1 MKKSVCIVGVGP
13 HAKRIYFK
21 YFVDYKLNPAL
32 VVELV
37 SKEQETREFL
47 KSKGIENYEMMLL
60 EDGFKDDV
68 LLNEDFAK
76 KLQEKCKELKITHA
90 IISTEPKAHNAYV
103 NFFLDNKI
111 PVLSDKPITVRKD
124 MLKKSAIKSIKQDY
138 DTIVKKSV
146 ESNTMVQIMCQR
158 LYHQGYNYIK
168 DLVKKTIKQYNVPV
182 TFCEVYHC
190 DGKWMMPH
198 DLECENHPYKYGYGK
213 LYHSGYH
220 FIQLLSEIVSLN
232 KYLKDDSKKL
242 DHVELSSTFISPEDE
257 LAEITLNDYKDIFK
271 KQNIPTYYNSPKQN
285 YDKYGE
291 KNNYSLM
298 TFKNKSGRT
307 ITVAELNLLQNGFSR
322 RGWIQTKE
330 DHYKGNGRIRHE
342 YVNIQIGTLMNIQ
355 VHSYQS
361 KEIKDRTDLETQT
374 GGLEHFD
381 IHIYRNSDLIGGK
394 PYEMISLKDLYNV
407 KEKNFIGHNEK
418 SREKFLNDF
427 LAGKTEQGN
436 IKTHSLGIELLYN
449 LSKLYLGYSKHHK
462 QSSVSFNIADKV

>member
-1 MKKSVCIVGVGP
+1 MKNVCIVGVGP

-21 YFVDYKLNPAL
+21 YFVDYKMPPKL
-32 VVELV
+32 VVELT
-37 SKEQETREFL
+37 SKEKETRAFL
-47 KSKGIENYEMMLL
+47 ESKGLTGYEMLL
-60 EDGFKDDV
+60 LDDSHKDDV
-68 LLNEDFAK
+68 LLDEDFAV
-76 KLQEKCKELKITHA
+76 KLSAKCKELKISHA

-111 PVLSDKPITVRKD
+111 PVLSDKPITVRKN
-124 MLKKSAIKSIKQDY
+124 MLNKKSITSIKKDYGTIVNKSI
-138 DTIVKKSV
+138 
-146 ESNTMVQIMCQR
+146 ENNTMVQIMCQR

-168 DLVKKTIKQYNVPV
+168 DLVKKTIQKYNVPV

-220 FIQLLSEIVSLN
+220 FIQLLSELVSLN

-242 DHVELSSTFISPEDE
+242 DRVDLSSTFISPEDE
-257 LAEITLNDYKDIFK
+257 LAEITLNDYNELFK
-271 KQNIPTYYNSPKQN
+271 KQQIPEYYKQPKQN
-285 YDKYGE
+285 FDKYGE

-298 TFKNKSGRT
+298 TFKNKAGRT

-322 RGWIQTKE
+322 RGWIQTKD

-342 YVNIQIGTLMNIQ
+342 YVNIQLGTLMNIQ

-361 KEIKDRTDLETQT
+361 KEIKDRTDFETDT

-381 IHIYRNSDLIGGK
+381 IHIYRNSDLIGGV
-394 PYEMISLKDLYNV
+394 PYKKISLKDIYNI

-418 SREKFLNDF
+418 SREQFLSDF
-427 LAGKTEQGN
+427 LAGKTEIGN

-449 LSKLYLGYSKHHK
+449 LSKLYKKYSTSKK
-462 QSSVSFNIADKV
+462 QVSTSFKIKGKV